1 MIPSLTDVWIHLIN
15 MRHALPAE
23 QTELSCRGH
32 QTVIIIPVSAAASRN
47 AEIISENKK
56 WSRPLNTHELERVPA

>member
-32 QTVIIIPVSAAASRN
+32 QTVIIIPVSAAASCN